1 MCMCVCV
8 RVQDGSGAIDRYELH
23 AALTGTVRQPQCSC
37 YQQLLVLT
45 VPLIALGREPGSET
59 EMDSIME
66 SIDEDGSGLIG
77 VCVELLALRP
87 WLTVVTRRFLRVLPA
102 GGWHTSV

>member
-1 MCMCVCV
+1 M
-8 RVQDGSGAIDRYELH
+8 
-23 AALTGTVRQPQCSC
+23 
-37 YQQLLVLT
+37 LT

-77 VCVELLALRP
+77 VCVELLACAAALADRGYP
-87 WLTVVTRRFLRVLPA
+87 QISSSFAGWWLAHLCLKTPRLHEKKPVRDREGAQSCRCP
-102 GGWHTSV
+102 SVALLG

>member
-1 MCMCVCV
+1 M
-8 RVQDGSGAIDRYELH
+8 
-23 AALTGTVRQPQCSC
+23 
-37 YQQLLVLT
+37 LT

-77 VCVELLALRP
+77 VCVVELLALRP

-102 GGWHTSV
+102 CGWHTSV